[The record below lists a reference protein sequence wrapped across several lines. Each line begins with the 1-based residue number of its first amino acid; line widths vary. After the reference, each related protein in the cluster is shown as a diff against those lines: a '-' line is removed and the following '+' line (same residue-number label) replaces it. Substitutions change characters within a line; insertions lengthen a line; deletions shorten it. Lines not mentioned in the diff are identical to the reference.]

1 MYARFLLALTVYTL
15 VPPVFAEDVEKGI
28 PVTSELVRNACGAC
42 HAIDDA
48 NRLSR
53 ISYERKAPEGW
64 GATLKRMLRTGQ
76 VQLSP
81 AQAKEIVRY
90 LSDRHGLAPAEARPV
105 FYRAE
110 KRPVHEK
117 IFDYEVRVTC
127 TACHIGARFLSQ
139 RRSEEEWML
148 LKGMHLGYFP
158 IAEYQG
164 FRAAIPG
171 WELPPF
177 EHEAE
182 LTSPP
187 EVEEDKQ
194 QPWRVDRV
202 LKTLAEHLP
211 LDSPE
216 WRAFQAKRVERDLS
230 GTWLFS
236 AYEPGKGPLVG
247 EVEIAKS
254 GQDYTTSAKIRTPN
268 GSIEERQ
275 GRGVLYTGYSWRGSS
290 SGSNL
295 GDMKEVL
302 MLADDGS
309 RLTGRFFKGIY
320 GELGID
326 VELSRTGKD
335 ARVTAVW
342 PRGLRADVGETS
354 LTILGANLPINLAP
368 GDVVL
373 GHGLEVRDITSTTPN
388 ALEVRVAVSGDVPV
402 GSRNVSLGGAVLVD
416 AFAVYDQMDY
426 VKVEPEEGMARLGG
440 VQIPKQFVQ
449 FEAVGYHDGP
459 DGERFTEDDINLG
472 LVNATWHLEEYI
484 IRPEDDDLKYVGAID
499 DNGFF
504 TPNIE
509 GPNPDRKGTNNYGDV
524 WAVAVFD
531 QPGRPG
537 QPGQV
542 VSSSALK
549 GRAHLLVTVPLYAYW
564 SSFP

>member
-1 MYARFLLALTVYTL
+1 MYARFLLALGVYTWYTL
-15 VPPVFAEDVEKGI
+15 VPPVFAEDAEKGI

-81 AQAKEIVRY
+81 EQSKEIVRY
-90 LSDRHGLAPAEARPV
+90 LSDHHGLAPAEARPV

-171 WELPPF
+171 WELPRF

-187 EVEEDKQ
+187 DVEEDKQ

-216 WRAFQAKRVERDLS
+216 WRAFQAKRVERDLT
-230 GTWLFS
+230 GTWFFS

-247 EVEIAKS
+247 EVEIAS
-254 GQDYTTSAKIRTPN
+254 S
-268 GSIEERQ
+268 
-275 GRGVLYTGYSWRGSS
+275 GRGLHDERENSYAQRFP
-290 SGSNL
+290 
-295 GDMKEVL
+295 
-302 MLADDGS
+302 S
-309 RLTGRFFKGIY
+309 RSDKGALCSTPATP
-320 GELGID
+320 G
-326 VELSRTGKD
+326 VE
-335 ARVTAVW
+335 
-342 PRGLRADVGETS
+342 
-354 LTILGANLPINLAP
+354 AP
-368 GDVVL
+368 AG
-373 GHGLEVRDITSTTPN
+373 
-388 ALEVRVAVSGDVPV
+388 
-402 GSRNVSLGGAVLVD
+402 
-416 AFAVYDQMDY
+416 
-426 VKVEPEEGMARLGG
+426 
-440 VQIPKQFVQ
+440 
-449 FEAVGYHDGP
+449 
-459 DGERFTEDDINLG
+459 
-472 LVNATWHLEEYI
+472 ATW
-484 IRPEDDDLKYVGAID
+484 K
-499 DNGFF
+499 
-504 TPNIE
+504 T
-509 GPNPDRKGTNNYGDV
+509 
-524 WAVAVFD
+524 
-531 QPGRPG
+531 
-537 QPGQV
+537 
-542 VSSSALK
+542 
-549 GRAHLLVTVPLYAYW
+549 
-564 SSFP
+564 

>member
-1 MYARFLLALTVYTL
+1 MA
-15 VPPVFAEDVEKGI
+15 VPGFAEDVEKGI

-42 HAIDDA
+42 HTIDDA

-64 GATLKRMLRTGQ
+64 ESSVKRMIRTGQ

-81 AQAKEIVRY
+81 DQAKEVVRY
-90 LSDRHGLAPAEARPV
+90 LSDHHGLAPAEARPV

-117 IFDYEVRVTC
+117 VFDYEVRVTC
-127 TACHIGARFLSQ
+127 TGCHIGARFLSQ

-158 IAEYQG
+158 VAEYQG
-164 FRAAIPG
+164 FRAAISG
-171 WELPPF
+171 WELPRR

-187 EVEEDKQ
+187 EVAEGEL

-202 LKTLAEHLP
+202 LKTLGKQLP

-230 GTWLFS
+230 GTWLLS
-236 AYEPGKGPLVG
+236 SHEPGKGPLVG
-247 EVEIAKS
+247 EVEITKS
-254 GQDYTTSAKIRTPN
+254 GPDYATSSKIRTPN
-268 GSIEERQ
+268 GTIEQRQ
-275 GRGVLYTGYSWRGSS
+275 GRAVVYTGYSWRGSS
-290 SGSNL
+290 NGSSL
-295 GDMKEVL
+295 GELKEVL
-302 MLADDGS
+302 MLSDDGS
-309 RLTGRFFKGIY
+309 ELTGRFFKGLY
-320 GELGID
+320 GELGMD
-326 VELSRTGKD
+326 VTLSRIGGD
-335 ARVTAVW
+335 PQITAVW
-342 PRGLRADVGETS
+342 PRGLHTGAGTTN
-354 LTILGANLPINLAP
+354 LTVLGANLPSTIAP
-368 GDVVL
+368 GDVQL
-373 GHGLEVRDITSTTPN
+373 GPGLEVLGVSAATDN
-388 ALEVRVAVSGDVPV
+388 ALELQVAVSSDAPV
-402 GSRNVSLGGAVLVD
+402 GRRDLYLGSTALVD
-416 AFAVYDQMDY
+416 GFAVYQQMDY
-426 VKVEPEEGMARLGG
+426 VKVEPQEGMARLGG

-449 FEAVGYHDGP
+449 FEAVGYLAGP

-484 IRPEDDDLKYVGAID
+484 IRPDDDDLKYVGEID

-509 GPNPDRKGTNNYGDV
+509 GPNADRNGTNNFGDV

-531 QPGRPG
+531 QPGSNGSVR
-537 QPGQV
+537 
-542 VSSSALK
+542 
-549 GRAHLLVTVPLYAYW
+549 GRARLLVTVPLYAYW
-564 SSFP
+564 DNTP